1 MRKLIALVA
10 AATLVAGG
18 LAAPAA
24 AQQRAP
30 RGSEQ
35 QQRPPRGNE
44 QRPPRANE
52 QRPQQQRPQQQQQRT
67 PSPSRGDQASARQE
81 MQAGRTMPSRE
92 IERRIVPQ
100 MKGSDYLGFEYDSD
114 VSAYRLKFIRDG
126 HVTWV
131 DVDARTGR
139 VLRVSK

>member
-1 MRKLIALVA
+1 MRKLIASLA
-10 AATLVAGG
+10 AAAIVAGG

-24 AQQRAP
+24 AQRSPRGAEQRAP
-30 RGSEQ
+30 RA
-35 QQRPPRGNE
+35 E
-44 QRPPRANE
+44 QRPPRPEQRPQRPE
-52 QRPQQQRPQQQQQRT
+52 QRPQQRQQRS
-67 PSPSRGDQASARQE
+67 PDPSRGDQASARQE
-81 MQAGRTMPSRE
+81 MQAGRTMSSRE

-114 VSAYRLKFIRDG
+114 ASAYRLKFIREG

-139 VLRVSK
+139 VLRISK

>member
-1 MRKLIALVA
+1 MRKLIASLA
-10 AATLVAGG
+10 AAAVLAGG

-24 AQQRAP
+24 AQRAPRAAEQRAPQAQRAP
-30 RGSEQ
+30 RPEQ
-35 QQRPPRGNE
+35 RQQRP
-44 QRPPRANE
+44 E
-52 QRPQQQRPQQQQQRT
+52 QRPQQRT
-67 PSPSRGDQASARQE
+67 PDPSRGDQASARQE

-92 IERRIVPQ
+92 IERRIIPQ

-114 VSAYRLKFIRDG
+114 ASAYRLKFIREG